1 MTKKI
6 FNAICTTAVIVFAV
20 TTFLILGVLYEYFT
34 NLQQKQLRVETY
46 SIARGIALEGTEYL
60 ENLEIGEYR
69 ITWIDT
75 DGTVIYDSSS
85 DVSAMENHLQRE
97 EVKHALADGEG
108 ESSRYSSTLL
118 QRSIYCAV
126 KNSDGTVVRLA
137 IAHNSVFLLVFGML
151 QPIFIIL
158 ILVGILSYMFAS
170 GLARKIV
177 KPLNTIN
184 LDDPLNNDAYEE
196 LTPLLKRISK
206 QQIQLKEQKDIL
218 DRKQNEFD
226 VIVGSIEE
234 GMLLLDY
241 DGRIISINNS
251 AMKLL
256 KAEDD
261 CLNQNV
267 MLISRNPD
275 FQDAVSCALKGEK
288 SEVKTEIDDRII
300 YISSSPLAEFDGK
313 RGVAVV
319 LFDITVREKA
329 EEQRKEFTANVSHEL
344 KTPLHSI
351 SGYSE
356 LMKCGMVKA
365 EDIIPFSEKIH
376 NEAQR
381 LISLVNDIISLSHL
395 ESGEYTITKTDVDV
409 YDVTAT
415 VIEELEQFASACN
428 VKISVKGSSMVVQ
441 SESDLVHQIIYNL
454 CDNAIKYNRDG
465 GEIFINIGNNSISIK
480 DTGIGIPAK
489 DLERIFERFYRV
501 DKSRSKSV
509 GGTGLGLSIV
519 KHASTLIGAKIN
531 VVSELNKGTEFEI
544 RF

>member
-97 EVKHALADGEG
+97 EVKRALADGEG

-356 LMKCGMVKA
+356 LMKCGMVKV

-428 VKISVKGSSMVVQ
+428 VKISVKGGSMIVQ

-454 CDNAIKYNRDG
+454 CDNAIKYNHDG